1 MSRSGRLDHCP
12 QARCADFQSLGDS
25 VDDKD
30 ARLNVRFEHAIGASL
45 GKAYIAAELGRLAA
59 DITFAGHL

>member
-1 MSRSGRLDHCP
+1 MRRSGRLDHRP
-12 QARCADFQSLGDS
+12 KASGADFQSLGNAI
-25 VDDKD
+25 DDKD

-59 DITFAGHL
+59 DITLAGHL